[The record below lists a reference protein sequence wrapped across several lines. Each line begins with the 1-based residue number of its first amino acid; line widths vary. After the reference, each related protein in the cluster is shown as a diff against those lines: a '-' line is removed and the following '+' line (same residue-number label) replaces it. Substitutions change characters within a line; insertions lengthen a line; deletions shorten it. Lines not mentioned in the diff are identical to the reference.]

1 MIQSN
6 LKLYIFL
13 SLPFLLWGAFGRF
26 GFEDADTGFIL
37 GMGWRMANGE
47 FPYIDF
53 SYVRPFMSLI
63 HAVLIIEV
71 FPDYAQLLTIK
82 IIPLL
87 QLFLSVWLTVQALEK
102 KYISKIACISKYD
115 IAIPGY
121 LIASASLSYYMLW
134 HTIDGIFY
142 QSIGLYFISK
152 FDYFRKDRFLFFAS
166 LFLFLGVLSKQN
178 FLATFILSFLFV
190 GFIYGW
196 KVLLKYILFGVVVQ
210 VIFYGG
216 LYLSGYLWLYLD
228 SVSSKTKLL
237 DIFNSSIYP
246 YIKSAS
252 SQEAG
257 ILFGISIFLFLLER
271 KRGIK
276 KFYISFYIIPV
287 IMLFSFV
294 QDLILNDSINFRS
307 TKLDLIIPFYL
318 MIYVIY
324 KTVTKNQTKKNA
336 LILLFLS
343 LSWATS
349 VSWGAN
355 SPLLYFTPLLVA
367 CLYFYH
373 VSSGMYTK
381 QLVFAIQLSAVI
393 FMLHMLSPYRD
404 AYIWKLNYDM
414 GDIYSKA
421 SFIKTDFGTYEK
433 HKEYVGLL
441 NKYDVEKLTVLPSMP
456 LSHYLVNS
464 NNPYFIDWAMDTES
478 TLNPD
483 MMIKKLNENVEYV
496 FVETRSI
503 GNPIGEPGEKFY
515 STVSDYVVN
524 QYNPV
529 ERGQYFDVYKIR

>member
-1 MIQSN
+1 
-6 LKLYIFL
+6 
-13 SLPFLLWGAFGRF
+13 
-26 GFEDADTGFIL
+26 
-37 GMGWRMANGE
+37 MANGE

-63 HAVLIIEV
+63 HALLVIEA

-87 QLFLSVWLTVQALEK
+87 QLFFSVWLTVQALEK
-102 KYISKIACISKYD
+102 KYISKIGHISKYD

-142 QSIGLYFISK
+142 QSIGLY
-152 FDYFRKDRFLFFAS
+152 Y
-166 LFLFLGVLSKQN
+166 
-178 FLATFILSFLFV
+178 
-190 GFIYGW
+190 
-196 KVLLKYILFGVVVQ
+196 
-210 VIFYGG
+210 
-216 LYLSGYLWLYLD
+216 
-228 SVSSKTKLL
+228 
-237 DIFNSSIYP
+237 NSSIYP

-324 KTVTKNQTKKNA
+324 ITVTKNQTKKNA

-373 VSSGMYTK
+373 ISSGKYTK
-381 QLVFAIQLSAVI
+381 QLVFSIQLSAVI

-421 SFIKTDFGTYEK
+421 SFIKTDFDTYEK

-441 NKYDVEKLTVLPSMP
+441 NKYDVEKLTVLHSMP

-483 MMIKKLNENVEYV
+483 MMIRKLNENVEYV
-496 FVETRSI
+496 FIETRSI

-524 QYNPV
+524 LYHPV

>member
-1 MIQSN
+1 
-6 LKLYIFL
+6 
-13 SLPFLLWGAFGRF
+13 
-26 GFEDADTGFIL
+26 
-37 GMGWRMANGE
+37 
-47 FPYIDF
+47 
-53 SYVRPFMSLI
+53 
-63 HAVLIIEV
+63 
-71 FPDYAQLLTIK
+71 
-82 IIPLL
+82 
-87 QLFLSVWLTVQALEK
+87 
-102 KYISKIACISKYD
+102 
-115 IAIPGY
+115 
-121 LIASASLSYYMLW
+121 
-134 HTIDGIFY
+134 
-142 QSIGLYFISK
+142 K

-210 VIFYGG
+210 AIFYGG
-216 LYLSGYLWLYLD
+216 LYVSGYLWLYLD

-287 IMLFSFV
+287 IMLFGFI

-324 KTVTKNQTKKNA
+324 NTVTKNQTKKNA

-373 VSSGMYTK
+373 VSSGKYTK

-421 SFIKTDFGTYEK
+421 SFIKTDFDTYEK
-433 HKEYVGLL
+433 HKEYVG
-441 NKYDVEKLTVLPSMP
+441 
-456 LSHYLVNS
+456 
-464 NNPYFIDWAMDTES
+464 
-478 TLNPD
+478 
-483 MMIKKLNENVEYV
+483 
-496 FVETRSI
+496 
-503 GNPIGEPGEKFY
+503 
-515 STVSDYVVN
+515 
-524 QYNPV
+524 
-529 ERGQYFDVYKIR
+529 